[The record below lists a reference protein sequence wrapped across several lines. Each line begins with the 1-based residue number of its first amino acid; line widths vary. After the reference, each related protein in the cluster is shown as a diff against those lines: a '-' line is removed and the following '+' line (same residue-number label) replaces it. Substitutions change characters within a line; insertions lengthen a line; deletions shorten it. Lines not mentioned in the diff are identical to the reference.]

1 MLGLDLR
8 SEIPREGKY
17 VKVATQVADRVI
29 KELYDN
35 IISKIP
41 FTSFSQMK
49 ASFSSDN
56 ITPDAKNP
64 DKQYSLM
71 TELKINFVYPSI
83 VGGEST
89 NVVQ

>member
-1 MLGLDLR
+1 M
-8 SEIPREGKY
+8 
-17 VKVATQVADRVI
+17 ATQVADRVI

-64 DKQYSLM
+64 DKLYSLM

-83 VGGEST
+83 AGGESN

>member
-1 MLGLDLR
+1 
-8 SEIPREGKY
+8 
-17 VKVATQVADRVI
+17 VATQVADRVI

-49 ASFSSDN
+49 AMFSSDN
-56 ITPDAKNP
+56 ITADAKNP
-64 DKQYSLM
+64 EKQYSLM

-83 VGGEST
+83 AGESN